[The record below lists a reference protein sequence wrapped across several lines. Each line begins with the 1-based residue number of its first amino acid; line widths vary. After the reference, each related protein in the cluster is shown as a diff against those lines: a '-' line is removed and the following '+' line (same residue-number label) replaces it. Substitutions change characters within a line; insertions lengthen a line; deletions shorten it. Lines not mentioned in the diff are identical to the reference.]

1 MNTSPRGGE
10 LGANKGLGMI
20 LCGLLGLPNM
30 EANEGRVG
38 RSREML
44 SMGMG
49 WWRVSRPLTAV
60 RTMDQVGGGGGPKEC
75 SGFAE
80 YGLAKYGLCGV
91 GLFLA
96 LGGQMSERGCECL
109 WRLW

>member
-1 MNTSPRGGE
+1 MNTSPRSGE
-10 LGANKGLGMI
+10 LGANKGLGVI

-60 RTMDQVGGGGGPKEC
+60 RTMDQVGGGGGPK
-75 SGFAE
+75 SA
-80 YGLAKYGLCGV
+80 V
-91 GLFLA
+91 GLPSMGLPSMGCVVWVCFWR
-96 LGGQMSERGCECL
+96 LGGK
-109 WRLW
+109 